1 MNVLDSLLVSV
12 QEKDHGATDPDHEAQ
27 THKVSCREYEYV
39 LTRNFIHLAGLSK
52 EQYTQF
58 ILTLTF
64 LLFI

>member
-1 MNVLDSLLVSV
+1 MEPLTQIMRPKL
-12 QEKDHGATDPDHEAQ
+12 
-27 THKVSCREYEYV
+27 KVSCREYEYV

-58 ILTLTF
+58 IFTLTF